1 MEAWRCMR
9 FSIGMPKIHA
19 IEDHLLAQ
27 MRYWM
32 GIGCFCE
39 DFIEQAHQFGNIAE
53 KRTHGMRD
61 FAKKF
66 LSQSRNEKMQQLPDV
81 INAKTKIEE
90 ESPTKKRKRTAIED
104 NETQK
109 KQRRQLYLDS
119 AFDKIE
125 RGDFM
130 DITDYEGLKSNEQVG
145 N

>member
-1 MEAWRCMR
+1 M
-9 FSIGMPKIHA
+9 
-19 IEDHLLAQ
+19 Q
-27 MRYWM
+27 
-32 GIGCFCE
+32 
-39 DFIEQAHQFGNIAE
+39 
-53 KRTHGMRD
+53 D

-109 KQRRQLYLDS
+109 KQRRQRYLDS